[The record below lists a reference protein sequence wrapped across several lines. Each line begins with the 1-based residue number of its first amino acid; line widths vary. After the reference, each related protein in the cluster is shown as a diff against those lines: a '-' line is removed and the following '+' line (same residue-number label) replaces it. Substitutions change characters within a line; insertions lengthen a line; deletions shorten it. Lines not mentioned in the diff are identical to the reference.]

1 MKRMILFL
9 FAIGITAMGSIS
21 MAAMSNSRIRK
32 ETRFL
37 TDKMAYELNLTPGQY
52 NDAYEIN
59 YDFIYAVRYLMDDV
73 VRGEEWAI
81 DRYYRALDV
90 RNDDLRWVLNA
101 SQYRRFLRADYFY
114 RPIYAGGGRW
124 NFRIYITYTNPNHFY
139 FGKPYHYNSYSGRHS
154 RPRYDSPS
162 YYRGRYKHDFHSGSH
177 SLRDEKVYRTTR
189 RSDFGSA
196 TVRPDSSRR
205 TSTPLKKEPGSSIDR
220 RTNQNGNTVRRSER
234 TKRRSNSSQPAE
246 TGNRRRER

>member
-1 MKRMILFL
+1 
-9 FAIGITAMGSIS
+9 MGSVS
-21 MAAMSNSRIRK
+21 MAAMSNSRVRK

-37 TDKMAYELNLTPGQY
+37 TDKMAYELKLTPGQY

-59 YDFIYAVRYLMDDV
+59 YDFVYAVRYLMDDV

-101 SQYRRFLRADYFY
+101 SQYRRFLRTDYFY
-114 RPIYAGGGRW
+114 RPIYASGGRW
-124 NFRIYITYTNPNHFY
+124 NFRIYIAYTDHNHFY
-139 FGKPYHYNSYSGRHS
+139 FGKPYHYNSYSGRHY

-162 YYRGRYKHDFHSGSH
+162 YYRGRYKHDFYSGSH
-177 SLRDEKVYRTTR
+177 SLRDDKVYRTTR

-196 TVRPDSSRR
+196 TVRLDSSRR
-205 TSTPLKKEPGSSIDR
+205 TSTSVRNESGRTSDR
-220 RTNQNGNTVRRSER
+220 RTKQNGDRVRRSDRTER
-234 TKRRSNSSQPAE
+234 KAE
-246 TGNRRRER
+246 TTAPSVKRENDKRGRIHYSK